1 MARLDEIGQGIATIL
16 SRSDVP
22 EPLFVD
28 LKGHTPVEA
37 LVMVRS
43 VIETCLR
50 SATPTALVRIGERLG
65 ARFDGSPSAAK
76 SYEGVPI
83 EVDVV
88 LGDRIEFFRF
98 PRVG

>member
-16 SRSDVP
+16 GSSSMP

-43 VIETCLR
+43 IIDTCLR
-50 SATPTALVRIGERLG
+50 SATPIALVRIGERLG
-65 ARFDGSPSAAK
+65 ARFDGSPK
-76 SYEGVPI
+76 SHEGVPI
-83 EVDVV
+83 ELDAA

-98 PRVG
+98 PRAG